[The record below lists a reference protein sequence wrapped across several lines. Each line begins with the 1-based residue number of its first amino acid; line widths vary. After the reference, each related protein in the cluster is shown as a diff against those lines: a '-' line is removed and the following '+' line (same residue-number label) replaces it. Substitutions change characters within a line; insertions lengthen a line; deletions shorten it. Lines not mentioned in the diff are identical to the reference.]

1 MFFKKSFMI
10 LAIVVTLI
18 SLTAVSAA
26 DDNITGNLNDDD
38 MTFESSV
45 NDEILLEDSND
56 LDGCDDG
63 KLGQT
68 NQYNL
73 ADEGEFID
81 VEDAYIFL
89 NQFRN
94 ESGVWQWNSDDKTKT
109 VFNTATSNQLQPLE
123 RDIDLEETA
132 KIRAK
137 ELAQSFSHVRP
148 DGSDCFTAFPDDL
161 LAMGENITAGQTSC
175 REVADNWKET
185 NNPYSGQGH
194 RRNMLSTDFNCVGIA
209 GYKLNGVVYW
219 VQDFGY
225 NGIFN
230 KGQIASS
237 NTNSTG

>member
-1 MFFKKSFMI
+1 MMERLKMFFKKSFMI

-26 DDNITGNLNDDD
+26 DDNIAGNLNNDD

-63 KLGQT
+63 KLGQI

-94 ESGVWQWNSDDKTKT
+94 ESGVWQCGHSQFLMCK
-109 VFNTATSNQLQPLE
+109 FCFPL
-123 RDIDLEETA
+123 IFLFLFWHLLH
-132 KIRAK
+132 IC
-137 ELAQSFSHVRP
+137 V
-148 DGSDCFTAFPDDL
+148 DG
-161 LAMGENITAGQTSC
+161 
-175 REVADNWKET
+175 
-185 NNPYSGQGH
+185 
-194 RRNMLSTDFNCVGIA
+194 
-209 GYKLNGVVYW
+209 
-219 VQDFGY
+219 
-225 NGIFN
+225 
-230 KGQIASS
+230 
-237 NTNSTG
+237 